1 MEHGFRPH
9 GTTDQAWAEAIAQA
23 EREQDLCDAVVE
35 AALAFVLAHGPAD
48 GFLKDY
54 DPLCDAVEALER
66 AEGEE

>member
-35 AALAFVLAHGPAD
+35 AAREWNRTWAGNRLIE
-48 GFLKDY
+48 
-54 DPLCDAVEALER
+54 AVEALER